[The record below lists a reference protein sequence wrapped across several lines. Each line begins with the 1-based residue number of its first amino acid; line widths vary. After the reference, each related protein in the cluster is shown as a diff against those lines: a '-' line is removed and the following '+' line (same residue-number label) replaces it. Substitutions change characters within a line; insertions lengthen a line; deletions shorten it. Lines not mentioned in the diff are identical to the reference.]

1 MPCLTDLAPDL
12 TVVEMEDAD
21 TVDRSED
28 CDDFVEDFVDIKD
41 SGKKKREILL
51 TFILC
56 SQIPMRCSFSST
68 PVGLHGTMRTKLREA
83 AGLVR
88 LICIHNEHKQTYKQT
103 IHVTQRYAHF
113 QISGSQSISKSKCI
127 E

>member
-28 CDDFVEDFVDIKD
+28 RDDFVEDFVDIKAVE
-41 SGKKKREILL
+41 KKKRKILL

-68 PVGLHGTMRTKLREA
+68 PVGLHGAMRTKLREA
-83 AGLVR
+83 AGLVGCSHPQR
-88 LICIHNEHKQTYKQT
+88 NNQTNL
-103 IHVTQRYAHF
+103 
-113 QISGSQSISKSKCI
+113 
-127 E
+127 